1 MSFQMAYSELVSGL
15 DDLRAKAQAAVES
28 YAREQMY
35 NLEQYAWKNAPWQ
48 DQTGLARRSL
58 HGYVT
63 KPSQGV
69 TRINLAHGV
78 DYGIYLEFGHTKV
91 RRHRKGPK
99 IHGKAATS
107 VSQKYAIIEPTIRKS
122 QEKVMRG
129 MHGLIDRLDVRYQK
143 KAGSMIGKYTAG
155 KGW

>member
-1 MSFQMAYSELVSGL
+1 MSFQMDYSEMVSGL
-15 DDLRAKAQAAVES
+15 EDLRAKTHAAVET
-28 YAREQMY
+28 YAQKKADD
-35 NLEQYAWKNAPWQ
+35 LQTYAKKNAPWQ

-91 RRHRKGPK
+91 RRSRKGPK

-107 VSQKYAIIEPTIRKS
+107 VSQKYAIIEPTIRKN
-122 QEKVMRG
+122 QDKIIKG